1 MCVVATA
8 LACPAIATAQDS
20 RTDVITREQAEKAK
34 TAAPYTPGKGEALL
48 IYVQK
53 LMSGSYE
60 GVYPAA
66 GSVYSGGGFTL
77 GAGYRRFV
85 SDRNT
90 INLLGLYSL
99 SSYKLIDFT
108 FNSPRSPTGR
118 VEYSLSTGWR
128 DATQVA
134 YYGLGIDSPESRSNF
149 RLKQT
154 YVGGN
159 LSVRPL
165 WWTVLR
171 GAATYED
178 YNMEDGRG
186 TAPSI
191 FDVHTPAT
199 APGLEASP
207 TYFHTVASAGIDW
220 RPAAGYARQ
229 GGLYELAYHRYND
242 SDDTY
247 TFDRVD
253 GTLVQHLP
261 ILRENWI
268 LSLRGQMQTTIGDE
282 DIVPYFLLP
291 SLGSGDTLRAYTSW
305 RFRDRHSLLMS
316 AEWRWVV
323 NRMAMDMAIFYDAGT
338 VAARRSDL
346 GFSNMESDVGIGVRF
361 HSPVATPLRIE
372 LARGREGFNIV
383 FSGKAAF

>member
-1 MCVVATA
+1 MATA
-8 LACPAIATAQDS
+8 LAFPAIAAAQDS
-20 RTDVITREQAEKAK
+20 RTDVISREQAEKAK
-34 TAAPYTPGKGEALL
+34 TAAPHTPGRGEALL
-48 IYVQK
+48 IFTQK
-53 LMSGSYE
+53 LMSGTYE
-60 GVYPAA
+60 GVYPAS

-99 SSYKLIDFT
+99 RAYKLIDFT
-108 FNSPRSPTGR
+108 FTSPRSPTGQI
-118 VEYSLSTGWR
+118 EYSLNTGWR
-128 DATQVA
+128 DATEVA
-134 YYGLGIDSPESRSNF
+134 YYGLGIDSAKSRSNF
-149 RLKQT
+149 RLKET
-154 YVGGN
+154 YVGGD
-159 LSVRPL
+159 LSVRPV

-191 FDVHTPAT
+191 FDVHTEAT

-207 TYFHTVASAGIDW
+207 TYLHTVASAGIDW
-220 RPAAGYARQ
+220 RPAAGYARR
-229 GGLYELAYHRYND
+229 GGLYEVAYHRYND
-242 SDDTY
+242 NDDTY

-253 GTLVQHLP
+253 GTIVQHLP

-268 LSLRGQMQTTIGDE
+268 LSLRGQVQTTIGDE

-316 AEWRWVV
+316 ADWRWVV
-323 NRMAMDMAIFYDAGT
+323 NRMAMDMALFYDAGI

-346 GFSNMESDVGIGVRF
+346 DFSDMESDVGIGIRF

-372 LARGREGFNIV
+372 LAHGREGFNLV